1 MKRKYTKEEKREFKR
16 NIDTVAKMVEDAK
29 SRLTSHVITTARETV
44 PCWDNTTEED

>member
-16 NIDTVAKMVEDAK
+16 NIDKAAKMVEHAK
-29 SRLTSHVITTARETV
+29 SKQTSHVITTARETV

>member
-16 NIDTVAKMVEDAK
+16 NIDKAAKMVEYAK
-29 SRLTSHVITTARETV
+29 SKQTSHVITTARETV